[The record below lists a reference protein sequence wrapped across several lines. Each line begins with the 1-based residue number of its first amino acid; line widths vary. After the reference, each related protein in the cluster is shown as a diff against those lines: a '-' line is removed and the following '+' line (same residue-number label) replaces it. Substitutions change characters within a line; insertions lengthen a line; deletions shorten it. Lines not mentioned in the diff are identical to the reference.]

1 MDCLVLVCDRSYCD
15 TPIYRSVLGG
25 EIVAEGIQ
33 MAVIIVATFAGIA
46 VVIVGVF
53 LGLTLIKKHWPD
65 VWD

>member
-1 MDCLVLVCDRSYCD
+1 MV
-15 TPIYRSVLGG
+15 
-25 EIVAEGIQ
+25 EGIQ
-33 MAVIIVATFAGIA
+33 MAVVIVATFAGIA

>member
-1 MDCLVLVCDRSYCD
+1 M
-15 TPIYRSVLGG
+15 
-25 EIVAEGIQ
+25 AESIQ
-33 MAVIIVATFAGIA
+33 MAVVIVAMFVGIA